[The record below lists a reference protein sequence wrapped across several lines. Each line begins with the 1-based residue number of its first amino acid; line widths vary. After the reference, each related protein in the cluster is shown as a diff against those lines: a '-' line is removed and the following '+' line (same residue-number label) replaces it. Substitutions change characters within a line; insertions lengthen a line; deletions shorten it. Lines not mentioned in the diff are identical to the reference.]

1 MMVSIAH
8 LVLYAACRFATVFAE
23 KIVIVTPAPDF
34 VSCA

>member
-1 MMVSIAH
+1 LRAWSFTRHV
-8 LVLYAACRFATVFAE
+8 VFATVFAE